1 MPARSD
7 LRDRLLAERVRFV
20 ASSAAAQ
27 AEADLTRELRGVLA
41 DLEPQCLGLYWPR
54 RGEFN
59 APSALAALEGP
70 GKSLRALP
78 FARRAPP
85 ELHYRLW
92 AGGAPTLIDE
102 CAIPTSA
109 GEPVVPDVVLVPC
122 VGYTRTGFRLGYG
135 GGYFD
140 RWLASHP
147 GVCAVGVAWSMAHLD
162 DAELAPEAHDIPLAL
177 VVTERG
183 PV

>member
-7 LRDRLLAERVRFV
+7 LRARLLSERMRFV
-20 ASSAAAQ
+20 ASGAAVQ
-27 AEADLTRELRGVLA
+27 AEADLGRELRAVLA
-41 DLEPQCLGLYWPR
+41 DLEPECLGLYWPR

-59 APSALAALEGP
+59 APAALDESERP
-70 GKSLRALP
+70 GISLRALP

-85 ELHYRLW
+85 ELHYRVW
-92 AGGAPTLIDE
+92 DGAAPTLVDE

-109 GEPVVPDVVLVPC
+109 GAPVVPDVVLVPC
-122 VGYTRTGFRLGYG
+122 VGYTPTGYRLGYG

-147 GVCAVGVAWSMAHLD
+147 GVCAVGVAWSTSRLD
-162 DAELAPEAHDIPLAL
+162 DAELAPQPHDVPLAL
-177 VVTERG
+177 VVTEHG